1 MKTQHL
7 HQLMVLQQELEVSSL
22 DIWVI
27 FIFYLYLANVFEN
40 IYLSFPFLIMTTLD
54 ECVDSTE
61 CPPGQTCQLFVDS
74 GARCAD
80 DTEAPTEVPAEGASD
95 TTPALEAE
103 AAGAGG

>member
-1 MKTQHL
+1 
-7 HQLMVLQQELEVSSL
+7 
-22 DIWVI
+22 
-27 FIFYLYLANVFEN
+27 
-40 IYLSFPFLIMTTLD
+40 MTTLD

-61 CPPGQTCQLFVDS
+61 CPPGQTCQLFVEGGS
-74 GARCAD
+74 RCAD

>member
-7 HQLMVLQQELEVSSL
+7 HLLTVLQQELKVSSL

-40 IYLSFPFLIMTTLD
+40 IYLSFPILNMPTLD

-95 TTPALEAE
+95 TTPAG
-103 AAGAGG
+103 AAGAVG